1 MAAWLVPA
9 LKAVLP
15 HVGTIISAAV
25 PVFTKKSQEA
35 EGGPSGLLQK
45 QITELQTAAAQN
57 AENIRELAGQLQTT
71 VTALEQSAAL
81 VEKRMRRLLLFSVL
95 AAAIALFAL
104 GMTLWSVRAVAL

>member
-45 QITELQTAAAQN
+45 QITELQAAAAQN

-71 VTALEQSAAL
+71 LTALEQSAAL
-81 VEKRMRRLLLFSVL
+81 VEKRVRRHLMLASLAMLLSLCSL
-95 AAAIALFAL
+95 AF
-104 GMTLWSVRAVAL
+104 TLWHFLGK